1 MRAILPAEPS
11 AVVPPTAH
19 AAPCHVAVDCSQTS
33 TDSGSSDRNRTQLGT
48 VLLRSRRTRF
58 KEMVTGRAVSPNVM
72 LSSVREDLG
81 TGPRRKPRSPQT
93 PPGALNARLLGRQ
106 PLPRVLPEKAILDA
120 RRRF

>member
-11 AVVPPTAH
+11 AVVPPTVH

-58 KEMVTGRAVSPNVM
+58 KNGHGPSCLPERYVEFCAR
-72 LSSVREDLG
+72 
-81 TGPRRKPRSPQT
+81 GPRHGASSQTEVTADASRSSERVSVGPSAT
-93 PPGALNARLLGRQ
+93 PAGPS
-106 PLPRVLPEKAILDA
+106 
-120 RRRF
+120 